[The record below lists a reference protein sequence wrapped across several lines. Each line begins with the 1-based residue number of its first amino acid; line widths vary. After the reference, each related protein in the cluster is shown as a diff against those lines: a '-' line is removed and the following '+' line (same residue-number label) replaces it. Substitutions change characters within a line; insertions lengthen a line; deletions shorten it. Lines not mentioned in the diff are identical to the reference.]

1 MLSRLTSQARDLAT
15 WPLRLGYEL
24 LELPSTLRN
33 IRKASYQVG
42 PAIDQVSHF
51 AGRADDMVTEMD
63 RTLADVGGM
72 AKTLSTLTNQA
83 KMVNDQ
89 WRRTMGRMP
98 IVGRVA
104 AELERTAAQL
114 AGPGDERPFE
124 DEPPVDDDVD

>member
-1 MLSRLTSQARDLAT
+1 MIRRLSSQARDLAM

-24 LELPSTLRN
+24 LELPTTLRN

-42 PAIDQVSHF
+42 PAIDQVSQF
-51 AGRADDMVTEMD
+51 AGRADEMVTEMD
-63 RTLADVGGM
+63 RTLTDVGGM
-72 AKTLSTLTNQA
+72 AKTLGSLTSQA

-114 AGPGDERPFE
+114 VAAEE
-124 DEPPVDDDVD
+124 DESPTDDAG

>member
-1 MLSRLTSQARDLAT
+1 MIRRLSSQARDLAT
-15 WPLRLGYEL
+15 WPLRLGFEL
-24 LELPSTLRN
+24 LELPTTLRN

-42 PAIDQVSHF
+42 PAIDQVSQF
-51 AGRADDMVTEMD
+51 AGRADEMVTEMD

-72 AKTLSTLTNQA
+72 AKTLGALTSQA

-114 AGPGDERPFE
+114 AAADE
-124 DEPPVDDDVD
+124 DVPPADDAG